1 MPRDDSRDE
10 RLAQGGIP
18 APPASSR
25 RPPKPS
31 NEERERWREL
41 GKDKF
46 RDAEY
51 QRYAQGWRSEE
62 SLRAGG
68 RAGFAETA
76 RRHGRDF
83 AADVLARSRLA
94 HPTAP
99 ERETIALLGELGQR
113 EGVDYFR
120 EYRVAPGVYADFA
133 WPERRLAVEVHGSA
147 HDAEFFL
154 ARGMAER
161 QARRTAAYEGAGW
174 TVRVVTDRDLTEG
187 RERTRE
193 RLREAIVRPAQRTL
207 C

>member
-1 MPRDDSRDE
+1 MPRDEWRDE
-10 RLAQGGIP
+10 PIGRGNAP
-18 APPASSR
+18 APPHR
-25 RPPKPS
+25 HPPAPTDD
-31 NEERERWREL
+31 ERERWRAL

-62 SLRAGG
+62 SLRESG

-94 HPTAP
+94 RPTAP
-99 ERETIALLGELGQR
+99 EREAIALLGELGQR
-113 EGVDYFR
+113 EGADYFR

-133 WPERRLAVEVHGSA
+133 WPELKLAVEVHGSA
-147 HDAEFFL
+147 HDAAFFL

-161 QARRTAAYEGAGW
+161 EARRMAIYEEAGW
-174 TVRVVTDRDLTEG
+174 SVRVVTDRDLTDD
-187 RERTRE
+187 RARTRE
-193 RLREAIVRPAQRTL
+193 RLREAIIRPAQGTL

>member
-1 MPRDDSRDE
+1 M
-10 RLAQGGIP
+10 G
-18 APPASSR
+18 
-25 RPPKPS
+25 
-31 NEERERWREL
+31 RE
-41 GKDKF
+41 KF

-51 QRYAQGWRSEE
+51 QRHAQGWRSAE
-62 SLRAGG
+62 SLRASG

-83 AADVLARSRLA
+83 AADLLARGRLA

-99 ERETIALLGELGQR
+99 ERATIALLAELGQR
-113 EGVDYFR
+113 EGADDHR

-133 WPERRLAVEVHGSA
+133 WPGRKLAVEVHGSA
-147 HDAEFFL
+147 HDAAFFL

-161 QARRTAAYEGAGW
+161 EARRSATYDEAGW
-174 TVRVVTDRDLTEG
+174 TVRVVTERDLGPE

-193 RLREAIVRPAQRTL
+193 RLREAIIRPEQGTL